1 MVTGLEPR
9 ALDSHKGDYGR
20 LLLIGGSRFMSGAI
34 ALSALAAL
42 RGGAGLV
49 TVATSAS
56 AQPIVAGFNPCYM
69 TIATTED
76 ADGVMAVSV
85 DELSRVVGGLGNY
98 DVLAVGPGLGR
109 NEALSGLVDE
119 IYQNYEGPVIFDA
132 DGLNNLTRL
141 AGAAGPRVLTPH
153 PGEFKRLLR
162 KLGREGVVERE
173 LQEQQAR
180 ELASEFDLTILLKG
194 HESLVT
200 DGSQSSYNLTGNPG
214 MATAGSGD
222 VLTGL
227 IAALLG
233 QQSDVFKAA
242 LLAAYLHGLAGD
254 LAVQETG
261 EISLTATDLIEYLPA
276 AFLRTQAEQ

>member
-1 MVTGLEPR
+1 
-9 ALDSHKGDYGR
+9 
-20 LLLIGGSRFMSGAI
+20 
-34 ALSALAAL
+34 
-42 RGGAGLV
+42 
-49 TVATSAS
+49 
-56 AQPIVAGFNPCYM
+56 
-69 TIATTED
+69 
-76 ADGVMAVSV
+76 MAVSV

-98 DVLAVGPGLGR
+98 DALAVGPGLGR
-109 NEALSGLVDE
+109 NEALSELVDG

-233 QQSDVFKAA
+233 QQSDVLKAA

>member
-1 MVTGLEPR
+1 M
-9 ALDSHKGDYGR
+9 
-20 LLLIGGSRFMSGAI
+20 
-34 ALSALAAL
+34 
-42 RGGAGLV
+42 
-49 TVATSAS
+49 
-56 AQPIVAGFNPCYM
+56 
-69 TIATTED
+69 
-76 ADGVMAVSV
+76 
-85 DELSRVVGGLGNY
+85 
-98 DVLAVGPGLGR
+98 
-109 NEALSGLVDE
+109 
-119 IYQNYEGPVIFDA
+119 
-132 DGLNNLTRL
+132 
-141 AGAAGPRVLTPH
+141 
-153 PGEFKRLLR
+153 
-162 KLGREGVVERE
+162 GREGVVERE

-233 QQSDVFKAA
+233 QQSDVLKAA